1 MKPSEQVIDVDHED
15 TDPREDAED
24 VDRLGGELD
33 AQEDEEEDEELEEEE
48 LEDEYRPGTQAVP
61 MHSPGD
67 DISGELLMGADD
79 LSDGRPRGLSRLR
92 NRVFFQEDA
101 PSRTSMRNRE
111 RILQRISLR
120 RRKAGQQDDF
130 FWIAILLLNLMSL
143 AVLACLSIYLTQ
155 TDFFS
160 SHQMDLFGTT
170 VDNRFTV
177 VSQIDHHA
185 KILLK
190 SGTYSWLSAGNCSSA
205 AN

>member
-15 TDPREDAED
+15 PAPREDAED
-24 VDRLGGELD
+24 VDRLGDELD
-33 AQEDEEEDEELEEEE
+33 AQEDDDDEIEEE

-67 DISGELLMGADD
+67 DISGELLMGADE

-101 PSRTSMRNRE
+101 PSRTSLRNRE

-177 VSQIDHHA
+177 VSQTDHHA

-190 SGTYSWLSAGNCSSA
+190 SGAYTILWACNCGIA
-205 AN
+205 TN